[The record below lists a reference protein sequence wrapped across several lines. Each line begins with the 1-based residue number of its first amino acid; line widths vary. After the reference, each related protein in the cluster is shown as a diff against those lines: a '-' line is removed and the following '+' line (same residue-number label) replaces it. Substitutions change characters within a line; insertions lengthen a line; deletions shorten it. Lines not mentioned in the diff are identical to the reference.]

1 MYLNW
6 TVVGVRNVK
15 NCVICCRYSHS
26 KGNLVLAF
34 VIYVCSCHLKAN
46 WFACLLVCFLGHLFR
61 YLVYFLASKHMH
73 ASTVLF
79 LARFVAELNIV
90 WWIIILKIFR
100 LLLSFENPLD
110 RAKYNQF
117 YSKHVR
123 KYSEINPKKQPRLNI
138 LYNNKLEE
146 V

>member
-1 MYLNW
+1 
-6 TVVGVRNVK
+6 
-15 NCVICCRYSHS
+15 
-26 KGNLVLAF
+26 
-34 VIYVCSCHLKAN
+34 
-46 WFACLLVCFLGHLFR
+46 
-61 YLVYFLASKHMH
+61 MH